1 MDEPQTP
8 PPQDSKNKKGKRE
21 PMAIYRPPGITSRK
35 TIYTIWGKEVI
46 RVDGFCAITYAH
58 QTIDL

>member
-8 PPQDSKNKKGKRE
+8 PKDSQNKKGKRE
-21 PMAIYRPPGITSRK
+21 PMAIYRPPGTTSRK

-46 RVDGFCAITYAH
+46 RMADFCAITYAH
-58 QTIDL
+58 KTIAL